1 MRGSGSA
8 VGGSRIP
15 LHCAAAE
22 PGLSHALN
30 ARWVESSGGDLVP
43 ALKWRLQCL
52 VLMGF
57 SSYLAAAPASSVVA
71 ERMPAQPLPLCD
83 IYRCTSTRDSRR
95 NAEMRGLEIAGG
107 SRGGVSQAG
116 NCPRL
121 LPAGLSRLP
130 ASFAPAS
137 PQSLLQMFS

>member
-1 MRGSGSA
+1 MPGSA
-8 VGGSRIP
+8 VGGSRIH

-22 PGLSHALN
+22 PGLSQAQN

-43 ALKWRLQCL
+43 ALKWRLHCL

-71 ERMPAQPLPLCD
+71 ERMPAQSSPLCD
-83 IYRCTSTRDSRR
+83 IYRCTRDSRR
-95 NAEMRGLEIAGG
+95 NAEMRSLEIAGG
-107 SRGGVSQAG
+107 SRAVVLQGG
-116 NCPRL
+116 NCPRV
-121 LPAGLSRLP
+121 LPAGLSHLP

-137 PQSLLQMFS
+137 PQSPLQMFS